1 MAVESVGGLGGD
13 MKTIWAIIRS
23 GEVIGVYT
31 TKESAELVRTRFDQM
46 PKGESTTVVEW
57 KLNVGVEEVREGMPI
72 FLVRMLRDGTVE
84 WCEEQSDDALRFEWA
99 LTHYTVLYRRSQ
111 FVNYGQVTVD
121 AQPQPDCLEYF
132 VLARNSVQ
140 AIAATHEHRT
150 RMIASGEWK

>member
-57 KLNVGVEEVREGMPI
+57 KLYVGVEEVREGMPI
-72 FLVRMLRDGTVE
+72 FLVRLLRDGTVE

-99 LTHYTVLYRRSQ
+99 LTQYTAPLS
-111 FVNYGQVTVD
+111 
-121 AQPQPDCLEYF
+121 
-132 VLARNSVQ
+132 
-140 AIAATHEHRT
+140 
-150 RMIASGEWK
+150 